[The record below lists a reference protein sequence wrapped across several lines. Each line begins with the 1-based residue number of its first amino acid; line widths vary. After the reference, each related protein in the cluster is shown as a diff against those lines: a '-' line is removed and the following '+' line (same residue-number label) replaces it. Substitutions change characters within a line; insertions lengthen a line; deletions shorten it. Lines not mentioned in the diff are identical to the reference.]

1 MWKVTITKA
10 EVVQAAYTGGFPSFS
25 IDRALSPNLGPPEAG
40 FSGSVALSPN
50 VGPPEAGFFRL
61 CHDDGL
67 VTPSG

>member
-40 FSGSVALSPN
+40 F
-50 VGPPEAGFFRL
+50 FRL